1 MKGGNVRTANIIN
14 IMPKETFLKLSKE
27 KQNKV
32 INSAKEEF
40 TRVPLQEV
48 SIKNIVENA
57 GIARGSF
64 YQYFES
70 KEDLLKYILK
80 EKIDKINQKLQD
92 EIQEKSLDLFEC
104 YIFLYN
110 LMIETFVD
118 DIDRKFFK
126 QIFENLKSSDENI
139 FNLLRWAKPHNIT
152 EYYEILDKSN
162 LRIENKEDFE
172 TICDML
178 NAITKRAIIKN
189 FKCNLKDKNE
199 KQFLNQIEY
208 LKYGIIKKEEKND

>member
-1 MKGGNVRTANIIN
+1 MKGGNVRTTNIIN
-14 IMPKETFLKLSKE
+14 IMPKETFLKLSRE
-27 KQNKV
+27 KQEKV

-92 EIQEKSLDLFEC
+92 EIQEKNLDLFEC

-110 LMIETFVD
+110 LMIEAFVD
-118 DIDRKFFK
+118 DNDKKLFK

-139 FNLLRWAKPHNIT
+139 FNLLKHAKPHNIM

-162 LRIENKEDFE
+162 LKINNREDFE
-172 TICDML
+172 AICDML
-178 NAITKRAIIKN
+178 NIITKRAIIKN
-189 FKCNLKDKNE
+189 FKYNLKEENK
-199 KQFLNQIEY
+199 KQFLLQIEY

>member
-1 MKGGNVRTANIIN
+1 
-14 IMPKETFLKLSKE
+14 MPKDTFLKLSKE
-27 KQNKV
+27 KQEKV

-80 EKIDKINQKLQD
+80 EKIDKINQKLQNQIR
-92 EIQEKSLDLFEC
+92 ENNLDLFEG
-104 YIFLYN
+104 YIYLYN

-118 DIDRKFFK
+118 NKDRKFFK
-126 QIFENLKSSDENI
+126 QIFENLKTSDENI
-139 FNLLRWAKPHNIT
+139 FNLLKCAKPHNII

-162 LRIENKEDFE
+162 LRIRNKEDFE
-172 TICDML
+172 AICNML
-178 NAITKRAIIKN
+178 NIITKRAIIKN
-189 FKCNLKDKNE
+189 FKYNLREENKKE
-199 KQFLNQIEY
+199 FLIQIEY

>member
-1 MKGGNVRTANIIN
+1 
-14 IMPKETFLKLSKE
+14 MPKDTFLKLSKE
-27 KQNKV
+27 KQEKV

-80 EKIDKINQKLQD
+80 EKIDKINQKLQNQIR
-92 EIQEKSLDLFEC
+92 ENNLDLFEG
-104 YIFLYN
+104 YIYLYN

-118 DIDRKFFK
+118 NKDRKFFK
-126 QIFENLKSSDENI
+126 QIFENLKTSDENI
-139 FNLLRWAKPHNIT
+139 FNLLKCAKPHNII

-162 LRIENKEDFE
+162 LRIRNKEDFE
-172 TICDML
+172 AICNML
-178 NAITKRAIIKN
+178 NIITKRAIIKN
-189 FKCNLKDKNE
+189 FKYNLREE
-199 KQFLNQIEY
+199 KKKEFLIQIED